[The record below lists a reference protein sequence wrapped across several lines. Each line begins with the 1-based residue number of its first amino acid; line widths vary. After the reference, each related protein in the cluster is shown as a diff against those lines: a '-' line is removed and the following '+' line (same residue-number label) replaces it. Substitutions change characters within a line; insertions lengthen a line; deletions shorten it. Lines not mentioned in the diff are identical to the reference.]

1 MFEIKDKHF
10 VIIGLGKTGVALT
23 RFLAKKGAKVTIS
36 DKAPLK
42 KLSSNLK
49 ALEGIDFSLE
59 SGEHKE
65 KTFLSADYIILSPGI
80 SPSLPLLKKVK
91 INGIPILGE
100 LDLVNAFLSV
110 PIIAITGTNGKT
122 TTTIITAEIL
132 KNCGKKIWI
141 GGNIGIPLV
150 EVIKE
155 KDLDYIVAEISSFQ
169 LEQTSSF
176 HPYIAVC
183 LNVSED
189 HLDRHFDFKN
199 YLKCKLKIAKW
210 QNENDWFVLE
220 GDNQVLLEAAKGLK
234 SKKVLF
240 GVKKPYYPGAYLD
253 NDKII
258 VEIFERW
265 EIDIKNIPLFGVHNY
280 KNIMAALTIA
290 QIIKCPFS
298 STIKAI
304 SSFKGLPHRLE
315 WVSSLNGVNFYNDSK
330 ATNVGATIAALESLS
345 KPIVLI
351 AGGLGKGQ
359 KFDSL
364 RPLVTKKV
372 KALVL
377 IGTSAE
383 DIEKAL
389 KGTTMIFKAKD
400 LEEAVKKAFS
410 LAKPNA
416 NVLLSPACASFDMFS
431 DYQERGEEFK
441 KIVHAL

>member
-1 MFEIKDKHF
+1 MFTKLRAENILSLKCID
-10 VIIGLGKTGVALT
+10 IELGKVNVFIGPNASGKSNIVRALQLLANHARSGLPVLDGYKELRSLSFSFNPVVGV
-23 RFLAKKGAKVTIS
+23 FL
-36 DKAPLK
+36 
-42 KLSSNLK
+42 
-49 ALEGIDFSLE
+49 SLE
-59 SGEHKE
+59 ALIERTKCTFFLKLTNEFYVE
-65 KTFLSADYIILSPGI
+65 K
-80 SPSLPLLKKVK
+80 
-91 INGIPILGE
+91 
-100 LDLVNAFLSV
+100 
-110 PIIAITGTNGKT
+110 
-122 TTTIITAEIL
+122 
-132 KNCGKKIWI
+132 
-141 GGNIGIPLV
+141 
-150 EVIKE
+150 
-155 KDLDYIVAEISSFQ
+155 
-169 LEQTSSF
+169 
-176 HPYIAVC
+176 IAV
-183 LNVSED
+183 
-189 HLDRHFDFKN
+189 
-199 YLKCKLKIAKW
+199 
-210 QNENDWFVLE
+210 
-220 GDNQVLLEAAKGLK
+220 
-234 SKKVLF
+234 
-240 GVKKPYYPGAYLD
+240 

-265 EIDIKNIPLFGVHNY
+265 EIDIKNIPLFGLHNY
-280 KNIMAALTIA
+280 KNVMAALSIA

-359 KFDSL
+359 KFDPL

-416 NVLLSPACASFDMFS
+416 NVLLSPACASFDMFF